1 MVLHVKF
8 HVAAPVALVKA
19 LSLTAATATKAS
31 LVRLPASRRP
41 SALPPVA
48 TGAPL
53 PVAAGAPLHVAAG
66 ALLPVSAT
74 SAVGGGGGGEG
85 GGGGGEARVADA
97 TLLAAAPHRYVARA
111 PAAAALSGARSST
124 FVPSPSPPSSRAH
137 VCRAGRRRVAGRE
150 DLSGGQRSRRSSR
163 PFPSPPYRF
172 LPPRRLSCPR
182 LLLHATSTAAVPLAA
197 PPSTKAPQENAA
209 ASPFDQGMESAKG
222 KAEWNGEGE
231 EAKGKAEGNGEGEEA
246 KGKAEGN
253 GEGEEVKRKAE
264 GNGEGEEA
272 KGKAEGNGEG
282 KEAKGKAE
290 QSADGEEGKSSA
302 VVGLRL
308 VTTPVV
314 AADVT

>member
-1 MVLHVKF
+1 MVLHVEF
-8 HVAAPVALVKA
+8 HVAAPAALVKA

-31 LVRLPASRRP
+31 PVRLPASRRP

-74 SAVGGGGGGEG
+74 SAMGGGGGGEG
-85 GGGGGEARVADA
+85 GGEGRRGWLTPLCSLLRHTAMSPVLPLLPRFLVRGAAPSCLARRPPLPAPTSAVRGGGGWRV
-97 TLLAAAPHRYVARA
+97 
-111 PAAAALSGARSST
+111 GKI
-124 FVPSPSPPSSRAH
+124 
-137 VCRAGRRRVAGRE
+137 CR
-150 DLSGGQRSRRSSR
+150 GGQRSRRSSR

-308 VTTPVV
+308 VATPVV